1 MLSEKRVFITLY
13 SGDSFIFKIA
23 THSSLYIEGDEY
35 EWTYANSS
43 EPTSTHGV
51 TYLGIVY
58 ERHKKFL
65 YGDWKY
71 WKRVEVGRVKEGFC
85 EGVDE
90 KDALAAVRL
99 KVKALAGAEK
109 YVDGGYHF
117 VCNNCWRFCYDT
129 CCALGVELEPGFIEA
144 FNDESHWA
152 PKGTSRWALSWL
164 SWFALV
170 CSPRVNGCV
179 WYEHG
184 ISQSHRRRSSVRQS
198 SGNRPATVRQPSV
211 NRPAIV
217 RRVDDRRTIG
227 GRFPDIASLRSGKRP
242 LRGR

>member
-13 SGDSFIFKIA
+13 SGASFIFKIA

-152 PKGTSRWALSWL
+152 PKGTSRCALSWL
-164 SWFALV
+164 SWLALV
-170 CSPRVNGCV
+170 CSPRDVCGTSTASLSLIGA
-179 WYEHG
+179 EAA
-184 ISQSHRRRSSVRQS
+184 
-198 SGNRPATVRQPSV
+198 SGNRPP
-211 NRPAIV
+211 IV
-217 RRVDDRRTIG
+217 RRVDGRWTIG
-227 GRFPDIASLRSGKRP
+227 GRLVDGFRTLPV
-242 LRGR
+242 